1 EGLESVETQE
11 RIQGYF
17 PGEEDQL
24 EAPTGTVVMQ
34 ARDGATLADPEV
46 AAADDAIQADPRELD
61 ALAETETLHT
71 HELPAGGM
79 QQQMPEQYAAQRM
92 PQEQIDANIAAVSPL
107 SDDGATGTVT
117 VTFDADGAMSVPQ
130 ADKDAFT
137 AVVDEHTGDDAN
149 IDVAYSGNV
158 FQMSELSFV
167 AELLG
172 IAVAAVV
179 LIITFGSF
187 VAAGLPLLTGVIG
200 VGIGI

>member
-1 EGLESVETQE
+1 
-11 RIQGYF
+11 
-17 PGEEDQL
+17 
-24 EAPTGTVVMQ
+24 
-34 ARDGATLADPEV
+34 
-46 AAADDAIQADPRELD
+46 
-61 ALAETETLHT
+61 
-71 HELPAGGM
+71 
-79 QQQMPEQYAAQRM
+79 
-92 PQEQIDANIAAVSPL
+92 
-107 SDDGATGTVT
+107 
-117 VTFDADGAMSVPQ
+117 
-130 ADKDAFT
+130 

-200 VGIGI
+200 VGIGIAGVYAATSFTDSITSMTPTLAVMIGLAVGIDYALFILSRFRNELVLHVGGN